1 MPNQAEA
8 VTGPGPDQTFRN
20 YLNDG
25 LIKIQ
30 KCVSSGEYVFPPRV
44 MCPTSRS
51 RDCVWVDV
59 TGGGEIYSTSIVR
72 RKADRGGDY
81 SIVLVVLD
89 EGVRMMSTVL
99 NVDPSEVTIG
109 QRVRLNVGD
118 LDGVKAVVLTIE
130 AEEQK

>member
-1 MPNQAEA
+1 
-8 VTGPGPDQTFRN
+8 
-20 YLNDG
+20 
-25 LIKIQ
+25 
-30 KCVSSGEYVFPPRV
+30 
-44 MCPTSRS
+44 
-51 RDCVWVDV
+51 
-59 TGGGEIYSTSIVR
+59 VR